1 MAELYKNFINGK
13 WIEARSKKTFENR
26 NPADRRDLIG
36 LFPASGPEDV
46 EEAVSAARNAFGE
59 WRLVPAPK
67 RGEILYRVGELLRQR
82 KEEIARAMTREMGKV
97 LKETRGDVQEGI
109 DTAYY
114 TAGEGRRLF
123 GETTPSE
130 LPDKFAMSLRV
141 PVGVCGLITPWN
153 FPMAIPTW
161 KIFPALLCGDT
172 VVLKP
177 AEDTPYTAVKLFE
190 LLEAAGVPPGVAN
203 LVHGVGEEAGAAL
216 VRHRDV
222 RLISFT
228 GSTAVGREI
237 AALCGQ
243 SLKRVS
249 LEMGGKNGQI
259 VMEDADLKL
268 ALEGAL
274 WGAFGTTG
282 QRCTATS
289 RLILHRQI
297 KKELTDMLVE
307 RAEKIKIG
315 DGLDESVEMG
325 PLINEAAREKVHG
338 YVQIGKEEGARL
350 LTGGTV
356 SEEGKRLQGY
366 FYRPTLFDRVTP
378 DMRIA
383 QEEIFGPV
391 LSVIEVQSF
400 EQAIEVLNGTPYGL
414 SSSIYTRDVGRAFRA
429 LRDIEAGITYINGPT
444 IGAEVH
450 LPFGGVKETGN
461 GHREAGT
468 TVYDIFSEWKSVYI
482 DYSGRLQK
490 AQIDNIE

>member
-13 WIEARSKKTFENR
+13 WIEAKSGKTFENR

-161 KIFPALLCGDT
+161 KIFPALLCGNT

-190 LLEAAGVPPGVAN
+190 LLEEAGVPPGVAN

-237 AALCGQ
+237 AAVCGQ

-356 SEEGKRLQGY
+356 YEEGKWLQGY

-490 AQIDNIE
+490 AQIDNVD

>member
-13 WIEARSKKTFENR
+13 WVEAKSGKTFENR

-46 EEAVSAARNAFGE
+46 EEAVSAARKAFGE
-59 WRLVPAPK
+59 WRLAPAPK

-177 AEDTPYTAVKLFE
+177 AEDTPHTAVKLFE
-190 LLEAAGVPPGVAN
+190 LLEEAGVPPGVAN
-203 LVHGVGEEAGAAL
+203 LVHGVGEDAGAAL

-228 GSTAVGREI
+228 GSAAVGREI
-237 AALCGQ
+237 AAVCGQ

-356 SEEGKRLQGY
+356 YEEGKWRQGY
-366 FYRPTLFDRVTP
+366 FYRPTLFDQVTP

-490 AQIDNIE
+490 AQIDNVE